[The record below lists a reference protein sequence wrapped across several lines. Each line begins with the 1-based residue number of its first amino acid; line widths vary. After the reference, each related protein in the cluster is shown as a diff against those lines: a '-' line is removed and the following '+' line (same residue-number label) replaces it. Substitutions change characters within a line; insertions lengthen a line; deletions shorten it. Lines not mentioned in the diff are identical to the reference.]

1 MIYQQ
6 SFEAIHQILGK
17 DQARAWKQT
26 LKTSFL
32 QSHWL
37 LPYPHGHG
45 FMRKSKDT
53 GQEVWWSSVNYG
65 LNEHY
70 QQWYGR
76 SQPGKLL
83 PAEYIQHH
91 PTTSW
96 GHFYPDHRYME
107 RGMEPEMDLVRLSD
121 GDLYE
126 KLVQIADRFSQNP

>member
-53 GQEVWWSSVNYG
+53 GQE
-65 LNEHY
+65 
-70 QQWYGR
+70 
-76 SQPGKLL
+76 PGKLL